1 MGYNSYPS
9 SKGEGKVS
17 VMFKFQAEK
26 CRGRVSKSSF
36 FLLFFQTGTGFD
48 RGKKKRGRKREKTI
62 FKQNQR

>member
-1 MGYNSYPS
+1 MGYNSYPT

-48 RGKKKRGRKREKTI
+48 RGKKRGEENGKKTI

>member
-1 MGYNSYPS
+1 MGYNSYPT
-9 SKGEGKVS
+9 SKGEGKES

-36 FLLFFQTGTGFD
+36 FLFFSKPAPDLTK
-48 RGKKKRGRKREKTI
+48 KKKRGEENGKKTI